1 MGPVPSKVK
10 ADMHVPP
17 ALRRWAVRIVL
28 ALAVAL
34 AIAYAP
40 GNSESQAQHLR
51 RQLEDAGREA
61 RELAAD
67 NARLAGDIDALRTDP
82 QAVEAR
88 ARNELG
94 MVYPGEIVLRL
105 EGFDDGTAAPPAPP
119 AAEGAP

>member
-1 MGPVPSKVK
+1 MAQVPKKVL

-17 ALRRWAVRIVL
+17 ALRRWTVRLVL

-40 GNSESQAQHLR
+40 GNSEGQAQHLR
-51 RQLEDAGREA
+51 RQLEDARREA
-61 RELAAD
+61 RELEAE
-67 NARLAGDIDALRTDP
+67 NARLAGEVDALRTDP
-82 QAVEAR
+82 RAVEAR

-105 EGFDDGTAAPPAPP
+105 EGVEAAP
-119 AAEGAP
+119 